1 MAQRGYFTFVLHGH
15 LPYVLNHG
23 QWPHGMDWLSEAS
36 LYSYIPLLRE
46 FYRLKKEGVDFHLTI
61 DITPVLAEQLSHP
74 LFKDEFKRY
83 LRARIDSAQEDKAYF
98 KKTDQ
103 DHMAGLA
110 QFWEDYFVETLR
122 FYHDEI
128 KEDIL
133 AAFRGLQEDGYIEI
147 MTCAATHGYL
157 PLLGLE
163 ESINLQLSQG
173 KATYER
179 HFGRA
184 PHGIWLPE
192 CAYRPRYPWEPPFS
206 TPLYKAPV
214 ERKGIEEHLA
224 AHKLLFFVVDTHLL
238 AGGKAIGTYLERFP
252 MLRRLWLQSQ
262 QGQEPLPPAEKRSP
276 YQSYCVSSTGDLDKA
291 AAFFTRDPHTALQ
304 VWSAEHGYP
313 GDYWYLEFHKKH
325 FPGGI
330 RYWRIT
336 KSKSDLAEKDP
347 YVPERAKERLR
358 AHAEH
363 FVGLIKGQLDKYHN
377 ETGERGIMCAPYDME
392 LFGHW
397 WFEGPEWLA
406 LVLRLLAEDKG
417 ILTTTCNE
425 YLEANP
431 PSLVMQLPEGSW
443 GEGGYHF
450 IWLNQDTV
458 WTWEHI
464 YEMEQSLRSLKGVKG
479 RLPVD
484 TTLQELICQSLRE
497 LLLLQSS
504 DWQFLIS
511 TVSARDYAEL
521 RFSTHYDWLR
531 QLISTTREYLQ
542 TGELSEGARNFLS
555 DCKRRDDLFPE
566 LDWRWFFEY
575 NINGSRP

>member
-1 MAQRGYFTFVLHGH
+1 MAKIGYFTFVLHGH

-23 QWPHGMDWLSEAS
+23 QWPHGMDWLSEAA

-74 LFKDEFKRY
+74 LFMDEFKRF
-83 LRARIDSAQEDKAYF
+83 LQSRMDTAQEDKAYF
-98 KKTDQ
+98 KKTGQ

-110 QFWEDYFVETLR
+110 QFWEDYFTETIH

-128 KEDIL
+128 REDIL
-133 AAFRGLQEDGYIEI
+133 AGFRELQEDGYLEI

-163 ESINLQLSQG
+163 KSINLQLSQG

-179 HFGRA
+179 HFGR
-184 PHGIWLPE
+184 PPRGIWLPE
-192 CAYRPRYPWEPPFS
+192 CAYRPRYRWEPPFS
-206 TPLYKAPV
+206 TPLYKTPM
-214 ERKGIEEHLA
+214 ERSGIEEHLA
-224 AHKLLFFVVDTHLL
+224 AHELRFFVVDTHLL
-238 AGGKAIGTYLERFP
+238 AGGKAIGTYVERFP

-262 QGQEPLPPAEKRSP
+262 QGQEPLLPPGKRSP
-276 YQSYCVSSTGDLDKA
+276 YQSYCVSSTGDLSKA
-291 AAFFTRDPHTALQ
+291 ASFFTRDPHTALQ

-325 FPGGI
+325 FPGGL

-336 KSKSDLAEKDP
+336 KSKSDLAEKEP
-347 YVPERAKERLR
+347 YVPERAHERLR

-363 FVGLIKGQLDKYHN
+363 FVGLIREQLDKYHN
-377 ETGERGIMCAPYDME
+377 EIGEQGVVCAPYDME

-406 LVLRLLAEDKG
+406 LVLRHLAEDKATA
-417 ILTTTCNE
+417 TTTCNQ

-450 IWLNQDTV
+450 IWLNEDTL

-464 YEMEQSLRSLKGVKG
+464 YEMEHALRGLKEVKK
-479 RLPVD
+479 RLPND
-484 TTLQELICQSLRE
+484 ATLQELICQSLRE

-521 RFSTHYDWLR
+521 RFSTHYEWLR
-531 QLISTTREYLQ
+531 QLISITREYLK
-542 TGELSEGARNFLS
+542 TGYLSDEDRNFLS
-555 DCKRRDDLFPE
+555 DCRQRDDLFPE
-566 LDWRWFFEY
+566 LDWRWFYGY
-575 NINGSRP
+575 NSKKT

>member
-23 QWPHGMDWLSEAS
+23 QWPHGMDWLSEAA

-46 FYRLKKEGVDFHLTI
+46 FYRLKKEGVDFQLTI
-61 DITPVLAEQLSHP
+61 DITPVLAEQLAHT
-74 LFKDEFKRY
+74 LFKDEFKDY
-83 LRARIDSAQEDKAYF
+83 LQARIDSAQEDKAYF
-98 KKTDQ
+98 KKTGQ

-110 QFWEDYFVETLR
+110 RFWEGYFAEIIS
-122 FYHDEI
+122 FYQEEI

-173 KATYER
+173 KAAHER
-179 HFGRA
+179 LFGRP

-192 CAYRPRYPWEPPFS
+192 CAYRPRYRWEPPFA
-206 TPLYKAPV
+206 TPLYDGPL
-214 ERKGIEEHLA
+214 ERRGIEEHLA
-224 AHKLLFFVVDTHLL
+224 SHELRFFMVDTHLL

-252 MLRRLWLQSQ
+252 MLQRLWLQSQ

-276 YQSYCVSSTGDLDKA
+276 YQSYCVSSTGDLNRA
-291 AAFFTRDPHTALQ
+291 AAFFVRDPHTALQ
-304 VWSAEHGYP
+304 VWSGEHGYP
-313 GDYWYLEFHKKH
+313 GDHWYLEFHKKH

-336 KSKSDLAEKDP
+336 KSKSDLAEKEA
-347 YVPERAKERLR
+347 YVPERAQERLR
-358 AHAEH
+358 AQAEH
-363 FVGLIKGQLDKYHN
+363 FADLIKGQINHYHA
-377 ETGERGIMCAPYDME
+377 ETGEVGIACAPYDME

-397 WFEGPEWLA
+397 WFEGPQWLGM
-406 LVLRLLAEDKG
+406 VLRQLAKDE
-417 ILTTTCNE
+417 IVSLTTCNR
-425 YLEANP
+425 YLEENP

-450 IWLNQDTV
+450 IWLNQDTA

-464 YEMEQSLRSLKGVKG
+464 YEMENELRNLRDVSEK
-479 RLPVD
+479 LPGD
-484 TTLQELICQSLRE
+484 QILEELVQQSLRE

-521 RFSTHYDWLR
+521 RFSTHYEWLK
-531 QLISTTREYLQ
+531 QLVSITKEYLHR
-542 TGELSEGARNFLS
+542 GEISVGARNFLS
-555 DCKRRDDLFPE
+555 DCQRRDNLFPDV
-566 LDWRWFFEY
+566 DWRWFFNYTNNE
-575 NINGSRP
+575 

>member
-1 MAQRGYFTFVLHGH
+1 MAASGYFSFVLHGH

-23 QWPHGMDWLSEAS
+23 RWPHGMDWLSEAA

-46 FYRLKKEGVDFHLTI
+46 FYNLKKEGVDFHLTI
-61 DITPVLAEQLSHP
+61 DITPVLAEQLAHP
-74 LFKDEFKRY
+74 LFKEEFERY
-83 LRARIDSAQEDKAYF
+83 LQERIENALENKECF

-103 DHMAGLA
+103 THLAGLA
-110 QFWEDYFVETLR
+110 QFWEDHFTETLR

-128 KEDIL
+128 KKDII
-133 AAFRGLQEDGYIEI
+133 AAFRGLQEDGFIEI

-173 KATYER
+173 KATHER
-179 HFGRA
+179 HFGRP

-192 CAYRPRYPWEPPFS
+192 CAYRPRYRWKPPFA
-206 TPLYKAPV
+206 TPLYEAPV
-214 ERKGIEEHLA
+214 ERGGIEEHLA
-224 AHKLLFFVVDTHLL
+224 AHELRFFVVDSHLL

-262 QGQEPLPPAEKRSP
+262 QGQKPLPPAEKRSP
-276 YQSYCVSSTGDLDKA
+276 YQSYCVSSAGDLSTA
-291 AAFFTRDPHTALQ
+291 AAFFARDPHTALQ
-304 VWSAEHGYP
+304 VWSGEHGYP
-313 GDYWYLEFHKKH
+313 GDHWYLEFHKKH

-336 KSKSDLAEKDP
+336 KSKSDLAEKEA
-347 YVPERAKERLR
+347 YVPERAQERLR
-358 AHAEH
+358 NQAAH
-363 FVGLIKGQLDKYHN
+363 FVGLIKGQLDKYYD
-377 ETGERGIMCAPYDME
+377 ETGERGIVCAPYDME

-397 WFEGPEWLA
+397 WFEGPQWLGM
-406 LVLRLLAEDKG
+406 VLRQLAQDKG
-417 ILTTTCNE
+417 VSLTNCNR
-425 YLEANP
+425 YLEEYP
-431 PSLVMQLPEGSW
+431 PSLVIQLPEGSW

-450 IWLNQDTV
+450 IWFNQDTA

-464 YEMEQSLRSLKGVKG
+464 YEMEHELRSLKKAVRD
-479 RLPVD
+479 RLPAD
-484 TTLQELICQSLRE
+484 TTLQELMCQTLRE

-521 RFSTHYDWLR
+521 RFSTHYEWLK
-531 QLISTTREYLQ
+531 QLVTITRAYLQ
-542 TGELSEGARNFLS
+542 TGNLAEGAKNFLS
-555 DCKRRDDLFPE
+555 DCQRRDDLFPDI
-566 LDWRWFFEY
+566 DWRWFFEY
-575 NINGSRP
+575 TT